1 MAKHKNRIQSFMH
14 CGKCIEEIPD
24 GISPRDFIKIEM
36 GFTKEGIQIW
46 CVRHEENI
54 ADFDFMGN
62 QIGYVE
68 V

>member
-1 MAKHKNRIQSFMH
+1 MAKHTNRIKQFMH
-14 CGKCIEEIPD
+14 CSKCIEEIPD
-24 GISPRDFIKIEM
+24 GISPRDFLRIEM

-54 ADFDFMGN
+54 ADFDLMGN